1 MGYSGIFNRWGM
13 SDIPDLD
20 KYGEQYPLVV
30 TFEPWSPSAPP
41 KAGKP

>member
-1 MGYSGIFNRWGM
+1 M

-30 TFEPWSPSAPP
+30 TFEPLAQTWH
-41 KAGKP
+41 GKMW